1 VTTGT
6 ACGAGLSAPPHQLHA
21 DCCIVGA
28 GPAGV
33 MLALLLARHGLAV
46 TLLEQHRDFERGFRG
61 DTLHP
66 SILQLLDDL
75 GLAERLLQLPHTRFD
90 RCILDTAGGPLD
102 VADLRRLKTRF
113 PYVVLM
119 PQARF
124 LDFVTSEARR
134 YPGFRL
140 LLGACAEALIEEGGI
155 VRGIRYRASDGRREV
170 LAPLTVG
177 ADGRFSRL
185 RRLTAFTSITTAP
198 PIDVIWF
205 QLPRQPND
213 PAGAFGW
220 IGRGRTMGGLD
231 RGEHWEVACGFPAG
245 SYRRLRGTGL
255 SALREELNELAPP
268 FAERLEHLRDWKQ
281 IAVLSVGADRLRRWY
296 RPGLLLIGDA
306 AHAMSPVAGVGISY
320 AVQDAVVAA
329 NVLAGP
335 LGAGRLRL
343 RDLAA
348 VQRRRE
354 LPTRAAQALLAL
366 LQRLLIADT
375 RDRPALV
382 NLPMLLRLPFLR
394 DLSARLIAHGV
405 VPVRLAPHLRR

>member
-1 VTTGT
+1 VTTG
-6 ACGAGLSAPPHQLHA
+6 AARGAGLSATPHQVHA

-28 GPAGV
+28 GPAGA
-33 MLALLLARHGLAV
+33 MLALLLARQGLAV
-46 TLLEQHRDFERGFRG
+46 TLLEQHRDFERRFRG

-75 GLAERLLQLPHTRFD
+75 GLVERLLQLPHTRFD
-90 RCILDTAGGPLD
+90 RCILDTADGPLD

-124 LDFVTSEARR
+124 LDFLTTEVRR
-134 YPGFRL
+134 YPGFQL
-140 LLGACAEALIEEGGI
+140 LLRACAEALIEEGGI
-155 VRGIRYRASDGRREV
+155 VRGVRYRAPDGWREV
-170 LAPLTVG
+170 RAPLTVG

-185 RRLTAFTSITTAP
+185 RRLAGFTPIRTAP

-205 QLPRQPND
+205 QLPRQPDD

-245 SYRRLRGTGL
+245 TYRRLRAAGL
-255 SALREELNELAPP
+255 PALRQALTELAPS

-281 IAVLSVGADRLRRWY
+281 IAVLSVDADRLPRWY

-320 AVQDAVVAA
+320 AVQDAVAAA

-335 LGAGRLRL
+335 LLAGRPQL

-366 LQRLLIADT
+366 LQRWLIAEAP
-375 RDRPALV
+375 DRPALPK
-382 NLPMLLRLPFLR
+382 LPALLRLPLLR
-394 DLSARLIAHGV
+394 DLPAHLIAHGV
-405 VPVRLAPHLRR
+405 APVRIAPHLRR